1 MNVTAQTSKL
11 HQTVL
16 DVTVIQIARVY
27 ATALLRAAT
36 NAGQLDTVIQEYES
50 FVRDVLDRN
59 PDFERMLRSSS
70 IGRGDKEET
79 LRKAFQ
85 GRSST
90 IFLNFLLVLNDH
102 LRLSLIRPILT
113 QLKAIREEELGIV
126 PVHVRAAVPLDPA
139 DEKALR
145 DRLAAVLAGQP
156 VIHTVVDPELLGGL
170 VISVGDT
177 VYDGSVR
184 THLRRLREQLLQRST
199 HEIQSRRDQFSS
211 TT

>member
-1 MNVTAQTSKL
+1 
-11 HQTVL
+11 
-16 DVTVIQIARVY
+16 
-27 ATALLRAAT
+27 
-36 NAGQLDTVIQEYES
+36 
-50 FVRDVLDRN
+50 
-59 PDFERMLRSSS
+59 
-70 IGRGDKEET
+70 
-79 LRKAFQ
+79 
-85 GRSST
+85 
-90 IFLNFLLVLNDH
+90 
-102 LRLSLIRPILT
+102 
-113 QLKAIREEELGIV
+113 LKAIREEELGIV